1 MDSGKRIFQPVPVP
15 GDIALMSQSVS
26 LNFRQSAYA
35 QETGRVLIALVTITH
50 DALAEPIRISTDP
63 TQRIEE
69 YTTDTDVVYG
79 TISRGNTFLFLPV
92 RIKLPD
98 ETEAGPGDIT
108 LEIDNIHRQYV
119 ETIRSI
125 SSPPAVTVELV
136 MDNTPDT
143 VEAQWPEFLLA
154 DITYDSVTISGTL
167 RMETLMR
174 EPFPCGT
181 FTPSGFPGVF

>member
-1 MDSGKRIFQPVPVP
+1 
-15 GDIALMSQSVS
+15 MSTSVS

-35 QETGRVLIALVTITH
+35 QETGRVLIALMTITH
-50 DALAEPIRISTDP
+50 EDLAEPIRISSDP

-69 YTTDTDVVYG
+69 YTTDADVVYG
-79 TISRGNTFLFLPV
+79 TVSRGNTFLFLPV

-125 SSPPAVTVELV
+125 SSPPTVTTELI
-136 MDNTPDT
+136 MDNTLDT
-143 VEAQWPEFLLA
+143 VEAQWPEFLLT
-154 DITYDSVTISGTL
+154 DITYDAMTITGTL
-167 RMETLMR
+167 RLETLER
-174 EPFPCGT
+174 EPFPCGQ
-181 FTPSGFPGVF
+181 FTPSGFPGIF